1 MYQCYNSMALEC
13 KLEYLYGPDYTLESG
28 GIVNFVNF
36 VKTAISIVG
45 SFIIKIIN
53 FLEELLQKFVLNM

>member
-28 GIVNFVNF
+28 GIVNFV
-36 VKTAISIVG
+36 KTAISIVG

>member
-1 MYQCYNSMALEC
+1 MALEC

-28 GIVNFVNF
+28 GIVNF

>member
-28 GIVNFVNF
+28 GIGNKIVNF
-36 VKTAISIVG
+36 VK
-45 SFIIKIIN
+45 
-53 FLEELLQKFVLNM
+53 LQFP